1 MREGD
6 PGSGEDVQVP
16 SLRRAGVQ
24 GDAAGVRSG
33 ARRGAGSRRP
43 LSAAGTRSTVKPEVV
58 KVVSPTARLSD
69 WEKERRQEIERNLD
83 RDTVVEMV
91 ASQPELLSACSPA
104 SKNKG

>member
-1 MREGD
+1 M
-6 PGSGEDVQVP
+6 
-16 SLRRAGVQ
+16 
-24 GDAAGVRSG
+24 
-33 ARRGAGSRRP
+33 
-43 LSAAGTRSTVKPEVV
+43 